1 MMIRSEGDII
11 FDRLGARAE
20 EEKRK
25 TFTVEVS
32 GTARCGWKSVLCRLF
47 KILAQAS
54 QKLPARGSHRVNR
67 EKVST
72 RKRLPADRGEVQY
85 VSSTSYHPS
94 VGGFLTTQT
103 LIAHNVLMGRGG
115 FSNLVFI
122 TTNVFSASF
131 WKGLVPKCVHLVP
144 AKVEESVMTLFNWP

>member
-1 MMIRSEGDII
+1 M
-11 FDRLGARAE
+11 
-20 EEKRK
+20 
-25 TFTVEVS
+25 
-32 GTARCGWKSVLCRLF
+32 LCRLF

-72 RKRLPADRGEVQY
+72 RKRLPDY

-94 VGGFLTTQT
+94 VGGFLATQS
-103 LIAHNVLMGRGG
+103 LIAHNLLKPKGGRD
-115 FSNLVFI
+115 FRSWFFI

>member
-1 MMIRSEGDII
+1 MIMVMVMMIRSEGDII
-11 FDRLGARAE
+11 FNRLGARAE

-72 RKRLPADRGEVQY
+72 RKRLPSDR
-85 VSSTSYHPS
+85 
-94 VGGFLTTQT
+94 
-103 LIAHNVLMGRGG
+103 
-115 FSNLVFI
+115 
-122 TTNVFSASF
+122 
-131 WKGLVPKCVHLVP
+131 
-144 AKVEESVMTLFNWP
+144 